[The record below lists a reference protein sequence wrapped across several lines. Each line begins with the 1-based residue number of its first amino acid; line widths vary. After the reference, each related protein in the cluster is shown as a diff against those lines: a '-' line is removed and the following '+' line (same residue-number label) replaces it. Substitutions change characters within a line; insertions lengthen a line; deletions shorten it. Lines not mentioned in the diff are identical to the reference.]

1 MRRFVRE
8 RRFAR
13 YHRPKNLA
21 MSAAIEA
28 AELMELFQWHD
39 VPARRL
45 RSDGR
50 LRRRAS
56 EEISDT
62 LAYLLSLCDAAGID
76 LTSAFRRKMRL
87 NERRYPV
94 HGRSLPR
101 RR

>member
-1 MRRFVRE
+1 MRTFVRE
-8 RRFAR
+8 RRFGR

-39 VPARRL
+39 VSSAKL
-45 RSDGR
+45 RGDGR

-56 EEISDT
+56 EEIADT

-76 LTSAFRRKMRL
+76 LTASFRRKMRL
-87 NERRYPV
+87 NERRYPAC
-94 HGRSLPR
+94 GRVLPR

>member
-1 MRRFVRE
+1 MRKFVRDRRFE
-8 RRFAR
+8 R

-39 VPARRL
+39 VSPAQLRRDARL
-45 RSDGR
+45 RE
-50 LRRRAS
+50 RAS
-56 EEISDT
+56 EEIADT

-76 LTSAFRRKMRL
+76 LTAAFTRKMRI

-94 HGRSLPR
+94 RGRVLPR